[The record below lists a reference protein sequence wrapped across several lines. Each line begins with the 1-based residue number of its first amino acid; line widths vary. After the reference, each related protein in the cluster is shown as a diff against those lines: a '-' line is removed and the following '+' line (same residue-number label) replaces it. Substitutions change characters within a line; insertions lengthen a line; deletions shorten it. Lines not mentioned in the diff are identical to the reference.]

1 MEGYQLEEI
10 FSFRNVVTYA
20 LICML
25 IYELLWLFLVVM
37 DFFFKSISSAI
48 SGEPVKDF
56 EAAEYIKYGIIS
68 NIYFLFKDVITGKV
82 SMEKMRKQIGIAAR
96 MAFGKAIEIV
106 KDGWQ
111 SKR

>member
-1 MEGYQLEEI
+1 MGGYQLEEI

-37 DFFFKSISSAI
+37 D
-48 SGEPVKDF
+48 
-56 EAAEYIKYGIIS
+56 
-68 NIYFLFKDVITGKV
+68 L
-82 SMEKMRKQIGIAAR
+82 RKQIGIAAR

-106 KDGWQ
+106 KGVWQ